1 MRKAFTLIELLV
13 VIAIIGV
20 LIGLLLPAVQQAREA
35 SRRAFCSNNMK
46 QIGLGLHSFADTQ
59 SKGGDNF
66 FPQTAW
72 SNMPGHN
79 ERSWMFAPGL
89 SVYVRILPFAEQAT
103 LYDDIMADTI
113 DNVKMINFPKIKQT
127 TDAVRVS
134 WAVCPS
140 WTAVFTDEAG
150 YTPQDYYQGYIFP
163 LPSDASGK
171 GVACYRPS
179 VGTSSKP
186 EPPWDGGLQPTKL
199 TGTAAYSDGLSNTIQ
214 FMESATHSFLPFAS
228 KFFVTFDGEGKTA
241 GTPLNLNGD
250 YGPSSEH
257 PSLVFGSLKA
267 DGSVGYISGSI
278 DYKVLNDLVTRA
290 GRKTPVES
298 GGAGWLPPCP

>member
-35 SRRAFCSNNMK
+35 SRRATCSNNMK

-79 ERSWMFAPGL
+79 ERSWLGAPAL
-89 SVYVRILPFAEQAT
+89 SVYVRILPFTEQTT

-113 DNVKMINFPKIKQT
+113 DNVKMIKFPNIKQT

-134 WAVCPS
+134 WAICPS
-140 WTAVFTDEAG
+140 WTAVFKDEAG
-150 YTPQDYYQGYIFP
+150 NTPQDFYKGYVFP
-163 LPSDASGK
+163 LPSDASGE

-186 EPPWDGGLQPTKL
+186 EPPWDGGLQPTVL

-257 PSLVFGSLKA
+257 SGPVFGSLKA
-267 DGSVGYISGSI
+267 DGSVDYLNGNI